1 MNGNGDAGRERLRNI
16 IGERSVMT
24 GNFKLAS
31 GGDSDIFFEMKATLL
46 DPEGLDLASE
56 MILQVIYRLD
66 DVDAVG
72 GLELGACP
80 IVTAA
85 CLKSGKVR
93 PLAGFYVRKERKNR
107 GAGQLID
114 GPLKKGSNVVILED
128 VTTRGGSA
136 LQAVKVVR
144 EELDCNVVA
153 IVTVVDR
160 QQGAREMLAGE
171 NLELIPL
178 FVMSE
183 FREYQ

>member
-1 MNGNGDAGRERLRNI
+1 MI
-16 IGERSVMT
+16 T

-31 GGDSDIFFEMKATLL
+31 GDDSDIFFEMKETLL
-46 DPEGLDLASE
+46 DPEGLDIASE
-56 MILQVIYRLD
+56 MILEVIYRLG

-85 CLKSGKVR
+85 CLKSGKRR
-93 PLAGFYVRKERKNR
+93 PIAGFYVRKERKNR

-114 GPLKKGSNVVILED
+114 GPVRKGSRVVILED

-136 LQAVKVVR
+136 MQAVKVVR
-144 EELDCNVVA
+144 EELDCDVVA
-153 IVTVVDR
+153 VVTVVDR
-160 QQGAREMLAGE
+160 EQGAKEMMAEHG
-171 NLELIPL
+171 LELIPL

-183 FREYQ
+183 FK